1 MFKRSG
7 VKNLRRN
14 TLFKKLV
21 LLMLGLAIS
30 LSACGRSQVKN
41 DALTHI
47 RLPLGYIANIQFAPL
62 YAAIEKGYFKDAGIE
77 VEFDYSFETDGV
89 KLVGAGELPFAV
101 VSGEQVLLA
110 RAQGVPVTYVAAW
123 YQQYPI
129 SVVSKRDAGIAS
141 PQDLKGRK
149 IGLPGLFGANYVGLR
164 ALLFSAGLTESD
176 VELEAVGFNQVE
188 VLATDQQQV
197 VVGYA
202 ANEPIQLKAQGFD
215 VTELRVAD
223 YLQLASNGII
233 ASEKVIAED
242 PQLVSAFVGAFLK
255 GLKYTIENPD
265 DAYALSATH
274 IPNFVDLDEV
284 VQKEVLATSSEMWK
298 AERLGYSDPQAWG
311 NMQDILLEMDLIT
324 EKLDLNKAFTNQ
336 FVP

>member
-1 MFKRSG
+1 M
-7 VKNLRRN
+7 
-14 TLFKKLV
+14 FKKLV

-30 LSACGRSQVKN
+30 LSACGSSQVKN